1 MRGRG
6 CSCPSPGLRRPEPRA
21 GAPTLR
27 ARRGGDLAEA
37 LPQQLHGASCAP
49 ARNVWS
55 PRSGL
60 PNRGA
65 QKLNVLA
72 TLSKRLPSK
81 RDSSKRGQEKGIGNA
96 LDPNWL
102 PLRSPANSERL
113 PIPYIPLLGS
123 SSTERVCYANPT
135 PRVRYTCHVTKGQ
148 GPARQGLSSTLPPYH
163 PISVLAPMALAVTF
177 VFSVYEVARG

>member
-1 MRGRG
+1 MTEVRAVTSTYPGRPRGREAAIHPPLG
-6 CSCPSPGLRRPEPRA
+6 QSRSLKRATSRPDRPSATPSQGRV
-21 GAPTLR
+21 
-27 ARRGGDLAEA
+27 GG
-37 LPQQLHGASCAP
+37 
-49 ARNVWS
+49 
-55 PRSGL
+55 
-60 PNRGA
+60 
-65 QKLNVLA
+65 
-72 TLSKRLPSK
+72 
-81 RDSSKRGQEKGIGNA
+81 EKGIGNA

-102 PLRSPANSERL
+102 PLRNPANSERL